1 MHPDD
6 FSPTSP
12 GQLIRNLD
20 GAWAFVPRPLPP
32 TVDLR
37 DAELFKVVAKA
48 GAALGRVAGFA
59 KLLPSDGIMVKAFVR
74 REALLSSYIENTF
87 ARYEEMAQPA
97 DALEHAQLHE
107 VQNAERALQFGL
119 TSVLEHG
126 RALSAALLREMHAVL
141 LKDVRGNR
149 HQPGQFRTKQ
159 VYIGQADLG
168 PEHARFVPPPPLSVL
183 SLVDDL
189 MRYVNA
195 RDDLPVIIR
204 AALVHYQFETIH
216 PFEDGN
222 GRLGRALVLLQLC
235 AEGELTVPVL
245 NASLHFERNRRE
257 YYDAL
262 QAVSERGDW
271 LRWLRFFATGIQV
284 AAEHS
289 FDRLNSLLG
298 LRKQL
303 GDVVRSITRS
313 SVAIKL
319 LEALF
324 VDPQTSIRDAA
335 TVLELSEPGAKK
347 IIDRF
352 VAAGILRETTGKER
366 NRLYVAEDVLRL
378 LSVDPTTA

>member
-1 MHPDD
+1 MRPED
-6 FSPTSP
+6 FAPTSP
-12 GQLIRNLD
+12 GQLVKNLE
-20 GAWAFVPRPLPP
+20 GAWAFVPSPLPP
-32 TVDLR
+32 AVDLR
-37 DAELFKVVAKA
+37 DLDLFKVVARA

-59 KLLPSDGIMVKAFVR
+59 KLLPSDGIMAKAFVR

-87 ARYEEMAQPA
+87 ARYEEMSEPA
-97 DALEHAQLHE
+97 NALEQAQLHE

-126 RALSAALLREMHAVL
+126 RPISAALVREMHAVL
-141 LKDVRGNR
+141 LRDVRGNR
-149 HQPGQFRTKQ
+149 HQPGQFRSKQ

-168 PEHARFVPPPPLSVL
+168 PEHARFVPPP
-183 SLVDDL
+183 SLGVPGLIDDL

-195 RDDLPVIIR
+195 RDDLPPIVR

-235 AEGELTVPVL
+235 AEGELSVPVL

-271 LRWLRFFATGIQV
+271 LRWLRFFATGIHV

-289 FDRLNSLLG
+289 FERLNALLN

-303 GDVVRSITRS
+303 GDAVHALTRS
-313 SVAIKL
+313 SVALKL
-319 LEALF
+319 LDQLF
-324 VDPQTSIRDAA
+324 VNPQISIKDAA
-335 TVLELSEPGAKK
+335 TTLEMSEPGAKK

-352 VAAGILRETTGKER
+352 MSAGILRETTGRER
-366 NRLYVAEDVLRL
+366 NRVYVGEAILKL
-378 LSVDPTTA
+378 LAVDPSGA